1 MFSARARA
9 KLAPQETVTATLV
22 DSPAG
27 AEKAGCDS
35 ARANSFG
42 DLSKTE
48 WDSMG
53 IDPLAIIDLDDNDA
67 EESAALAALEVEP
80 DRKKMTATKQ
90 MPVKASPSATPS
102 EFPAPK
108 APGIPA
114 PAQGD
119 AASQL
124 AELQKKLGADKML
137 ELLTGCGKPV
147 SCPGLSPPVQK
158 EIFTPSASTPKA
170 CPLASP
176 GMVQTPPVVPKAA
189 PASARSTSDIS
200 PPPDPPAHLEGH
212 NDAGASPELGDAFDL
227 SQKD

>member
-9 KLAPQETVTATLV
+9 KVAPQETVTATLV

-176 GMVQTPPVVPKAA
+176 GMVQ
-189 PASARSTSDIS
+189 
-200 PPPDPPAHLEGH
+200 PPPLCPKLPQLRREARRIFPLHQIRLH
-212 NDAGASPELGDAFDL
+212 TSRVTMMLALLL
-227 SQKD
+227 S